1 VEKKFLENEI
11 IRYVGHLY
19 VYVCMCVC
27 WQLINKDAWALAN
40 EENVEENGLEKEED
54 NDWDCF
60 RKINIWNDEKCITIL
75 NGRHI
80 SIKCNV
86 KYNVRI
92 KKNKSKVLLTQWSY
106 DFQRI
111 GGS

>member
-1 VEKKFLENEI
+1 
-11 IRYVGHLY
+11 
-19 VYVCMCVC
+19 
-27 WQLINKDAWALAN
+27 
-40 EENVEENGLEKEED
+40 
-54 NDWDCF
+54 
-60 RKINIWNDEKCITIL
+60 L

-86 KYNVRI
+86 KDNARL